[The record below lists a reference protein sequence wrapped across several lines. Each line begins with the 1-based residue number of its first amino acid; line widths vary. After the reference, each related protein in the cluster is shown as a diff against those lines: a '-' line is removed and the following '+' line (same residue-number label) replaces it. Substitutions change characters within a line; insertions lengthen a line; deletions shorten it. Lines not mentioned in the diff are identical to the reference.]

1 MQYKLAACQLSVTAD
16 KQANIAHAREKI
28 QVAADQGA
36 QLIVLPVSFLLI
48 HRLNNP
54 REEHKPSKYKSREDV
69 MQMLIAYLMMVML
82 SFPIKF

>member
-1 MQYKLAACQLSVTAD
+1 MQYKVAACQLSVTAD

-28 QVAADQGA
+28 QAAADQGA

-54 REEHKPSKYKSREDV
+54 REEHKPLKYKVKGGCNVD
-69 MQMLIAYLMMVML
+69 AYCLFNNG
-82 SFPIKF
+82 SA